1 MVIKYVIKSRVFQSI
16 SISLNIHISCCFMNF
31 IFKLFFMIVNDLN
44 KKVVGRFYKEITI
57 DEYDESDNITYV
69 FPDTKEFISVLNRKF
84 VVKKVISEEKL

>member
-1 MVIKYVIKSRVFQSI
+1 MVIKHFIKSRPFHGI
-16 SISLNIHISCCFMNF
+16 NISLNIHISCCFMNF

-57 DEYDESDNITYV
+57 DEYDESDNFTYV

-84 VVKKVISEEKL
+84 VVKKVISEEKV